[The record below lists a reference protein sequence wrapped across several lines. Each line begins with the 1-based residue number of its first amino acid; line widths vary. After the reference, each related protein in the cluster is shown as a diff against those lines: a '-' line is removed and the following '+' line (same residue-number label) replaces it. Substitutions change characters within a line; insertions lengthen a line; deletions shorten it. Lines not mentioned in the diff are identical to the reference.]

1 MGDLVHFLR
10 QPGLRTPIGP
20 GAVALLLCV
29 SAAASPLDPYD
40 LAAGSGFDPT
50 ALDRSRDAC
59 TDFYQ
64 FACGGWL
71 ARNPLPSDESRFGR
85 FNELHERNLETLRG
99 ILERAAVPSRGRSER
114 DRKIGDYYAA
124 CMDEAG
130 IEAKGVRPLERELA
144 RIEALRDP
152 AGLPEEVARLHALGV
167 PALFTFASEQDFK
180 DSRSVIAKADQG
192 GLGLP
197 ARDYYLRDDPKTREM
212 REGYAAHVQRTF
224 ELTGQA
230 RELAAESARAVME
243 LEAALAR
250 GSLDLESRRDPSRLY
265 HKMTRAELQALVPS
279 FDWSRYFAAARA
291 PRFDSLN
298 VAAPDFFKALQGVL
312 AEGGALGRLK
322 AYLRWQLVR
331 HAAPLLP
338 EAFAKESFAF
348 YEQTLTGAREMRPRW
363 KRCVELA
370 DQHLGDALGRRY
382 VEETFGAEGKTRMQ
396 SMVAALEKALGRNIQ
411 KLPWMTAATR
421 GQAQAKLAAI
431 ANKIGYPDT
440 WRDYAGLKVRRSDAL
455 GNALRAS
462 AFEVRRRLAKIG
474 RPVDRQEW
482 EMSPPTVNAYYNHLM
497 NDINFPAG
505 ILQPPFFDKTRDDAV
520 NFGAIGAVI
529 GHELTHGFDDFGRQF
544 GADGN
549 FDDWWTVEDAQEF
562 EKRSSCL
569 VDQYGA
575 YDAAPDVKLSGK
587 LTLGENV
594 ADNGGLR
601 IAYMALKDVLG
612 KQRPRRIEGFTAEQR
627 FFLGWG
633 QIWCETQAEED
644 ARRRARTD
652 VHSPGRYRVNGVVSN
667 MPEFGN
673 AFGCK
678 AGAPM
683 VRRRPCRVW

>member
-1 MGDLVHFLR
+1 MGDPVPILR
-10 QPGLRTPIGP
+10 QPGLRTLLGP
-20 GAVALLLCV
+20 GAAALLLCL
-29 SAAASPLDPYD
+29 APAASALDPYEAGGARFD
-40 LAAGSGFDPT
+40 LT
-50 ALDRSRDAC
+50 ALDRTGNAC
-59 TDFYQ
+59 SDFYQ

-71 ARNPLPSDESRFGR
+71 AKNPLPSDESRFGR
-85 FNELHERNLETLRG
+85 FNELHQRNLETLRG
-99 ILERAAVPSRGRSER
+99 ILERAAVPSRGRSEG
-114 DRKIGDYYAA
+114 DREIGDYYAA

-130 IEAKGVRPLERELA
+130 SEAKGLRPLERELA
-144 RIEALRDP
+144 RIDALHDQ
-152 AGLPEEVARLHALGV
+152 AGLSEEVARLHAIGV
-167 PALFTFASEQDFK
+167 PALFAFASEQDFK

-197 ARDYYLRDDPKTREM
+197 ARDYYLRDDPKTKEM
-212 REGYAAHVQRTF
+212 RERYAAHVQRTF

-230 RELAAESARAVME
+230 REAAAESARAVME
-243 LEAALAR
+243 LETALAR

-279 FDWSRYFAAARA
+279 FDWRRYFAAAKA

-298 VAAPDFFKALQGVL
+298 VAAPEFFKALQGVL
-312 AEGGALGRLK
+312 VEGGALGRLK

-331 HAAPLLP
+331 DAAPLLP

-370 DQHLGDALGRRY
+370 DEHLGDALGRRY
-382 VEETFGAEGKTRMQ
+382 VEETFGAEGKARMQ

-421 GQAQAKLAAI
+421 GQALAKLAAI

-440 WRDYAGLKVRRSDAL
+440 WRDYGGLKVRRSDAL
-455 GNALRAS
+455 GNALRAR

-505 ILQPPFFDKTRDDAV
+505 ILQPPFFDKARDDAV

-549 FDDWWTVEDAQEF
+549 FDDWWTAEDAQEF
-562 EKRSSCL
+562 EKRSACL

-601 IAYMALKDVLG
+601 IAYMALKYVLG

-678 AGAPM
+678 AGALM

>member
-1 MGDLVHFLR
+1 MF
-10 QPGLRTPIGP
+10 
-20 GAVALLLCV
+20 
-29 SAAASPLDPYD
+29 
-40 LAAGSGFDPT
+40 
-50 ALDRSRDAC
+50 
-59 TDFYQ
+59 
-64 FACGGWL
+64 
-71 ARNPLPSDESRFGR
+71 
-85 FNELHERNLETLRG
+85 
-99 ILERAAVPSRGRSER
+99 RSEA
-114 DRKIGDYYAA
+114 DREIGDYYAA

-130 IEAKGVRPLERELA
+130 IEGKGLRPLRRELA
-144 RIEALRDP
+144 RIEALHDQG
-152 AGLPEEVARLHALGV
+152 GLSEEVGRLHAIGV
-167 PALFTFASEQDFK
+167 PAFFAFASEQDFK

-197 ARDYYLRDDPKTREM
+197 ARDYYLGDDPKTRVV
-212 REGYAAHVQRTF
+212 RERYAAHVQRTF
-224 ELTGQA
+224 ELTGQTGEA
-230 RELAAESARAVME
+230 SAESARAVME
-243 LEAALAR
+243 LETALAR

-279 FDWSRYFAAARA
+279 FDWRRYFAAARA
-291 PRFDSLN
+291 PHFDSLN

-312 AEGGALGRLK
+312 AEGGLGVLK

-338 EAFAKESFAF
+338 DAFAKESFAF
-348 YEQTLTGAREMRPRW
+348 YEQTLNGAREMRPRW

-370 DQHLGDALGRRY
+370 DEHLGDALGRRY
-382 VEETFGAEGKTRMQ
+382 VEETFGAEGKARMQ
-396 SMVAALEKALGRNIQ
+396 AMVAALEKALGRNIE

-421 GQAQAKLAAI
+421 SQAQAKLAAI

-440 WRDYAGLKVRRSDAL
+440 WRDYGGLKIRRGDAL
-455 GNALRAS
+455 GNAQRAS

-497 NDINFPAG
+497 NDINFPGG

-549 FDDWWTVEDAQEF
+549 FDDWWTAEDAQEF
-562 EKRSSCL
+562 EKRSACL

-601 IAYMALKDVLG
+601 IAYMALMDVLG
-612 KQRPRRIEGFTAEQR
+612 KQRPRRVEGFTAEQR